1 MELVFGSYVRHLYYK
16 VEVTVILDWEVGWT
30 FFYKGWDVDSLQL
43 DNLWGGM
50 NQYIMIVDARGMH

>member
-16 VEVTVILDWEVGWT
+16 VEVTVILDWEVGWIS
-30 FFYKGWDVDSLQL
+30 FYKGWDVDSLQL

-50 NQYIMIVDARGMH
+50 NQYFMIVDALGMR